1 MLDRR
6 AVLLA
11 KDETT
16 YNTDSVPVAGTD
28 AIMSEDF
35 KWAFSNARMHQRKPI
50 RASLA
55 LMKPIYA
62 GTLITVSGK
71 TEIKGSGAAGTAPEI
86 APLLRASGWA
96 ETIVVSTSV
105 TYKPT
110 SLAASLKSSSIYFYD
125 DGLLLKITGA
135 RGKSNVELAVGSVGY
150 LNWEFTG
157 HFVSVTD
164 VALPSATYDSTA
176 PAPLLS
182 VPFSVDTFS
191 AVIAKL
197 AFDLG
202 VEVSVPES
210 IAASDGYGEIQ
221 ITGRG
226 VTGSFDPARVLV
238 ATYNFISKWQ
248 TGAVM
253 ALDTGLIGGTA
264 GNRYQVTMPAITYSE
279 VARADRNMVGTFEMK
294 FAAAE
299 STGDDEVQIQFT

>member
-6 AVLLA
+6 AVILV

-35 KWAFSNARMHQRKPI
+35 KWAFANSRMHQRKPV

-55 LMKPIYA
+55 AMKPIYA

-96 ETIVVSTSV
+96 ETVVVSTSV

-110 SLAASLKSSSIYFYD
+110 SVQANIKSSTVYFYD

-135 RGKSNVELAVGSVGY
+135 RGKTSVDLAVGAVGY
-150 LNWEFTG
+150 LMWEFTG

-164 VALPSATYDSTA
+164 VALPTATYDATA
-176 PAPLLS
+176 PAPLLN
-182 VPFSVDTFS
+182 VPFTADTFA

-210 IAASDGYGEIQ
+210 MAATDGYGEIQ
-221 ITGRG
+221 ITGRN
-226 VTGSFDPARVLV
+226 VTGSFDPARVLK
-238 ATYNFISKWQ
+238 ATYDFIGKWQ
-248 TGAVM
+248 GGNAM
-253 ALDTGLIGGTA
+253 ALDTGLIGATA
-264 GNRYQVTMPAITYSE
+264 GNRYQVTMPAFTYTE
-279 VARADRNMVGTFEMK
+279 VGRGNQNNVGTYELK

-299 STGDDEVQIQFT
+299 SAGDDEVSLAFT

>member
-6 AVLLA
+6 AVILV
-11 KDETT
+11 KDESV
-16 YNTDSVPVAGTD
+16 YNTDSAPVAGTD

-35 KWAFSNARMHQRKPI
+35 TWSFSNSRMHQRKPV
-50 RASLA
+50 RATLA
-55 LMKPIYA
+55 AMKPIYA

-86 APLLRASGWA
+86 APLMRASGWG
-96 ETIVVSTSV
+96 ETIVASTSV

-110 SLAASLKSSSIYFYD
+110 STQANIKSSTMYFYD

-135 RGKSNVELAVGSVGY
+135 RGKTNVDLSVGSVGY
-150 LNWEFTG
+150 LMWEFTG

-164 VALPSATYDSTA
+164 VALPSATYDS
-176 PAPLLS
+176 S
-182 VPFSVDTFS
+182 VPAALLNVPFAADTYA

-202 VEVSVPES
+202 VEVSMPES
-210 IAASDGYGEIQ
+210 MAATDGYGEIT
-221 ITGRG
+221 IVGRN
-226 VTGSFDPARVLV
+226 VTGSFDPARVLK
-238 ATYNFISKWQ
+238 ATYDFIGKWQ
-248 TGAVM
+248 TGAAM

-264 GNRYQVTMPAITYSE
+264 GNRYQLTMPAFAYTE
-279 VARADRNMVGTFEMK
+279 VGRGNRNNVGTYEMK

-299 STGDDEVQIQFT
+299 SAGDDEVSLAFT

>member
-6 AVLLA
+6 AVALF
-11 KDETT
+11 KDESV

-28 AIMSEDF
+28 AIMCEDL
-35 KWAFSNARMHQRKPI
+35 KWSFSNSRMVQRKPI

-55 LMKPIYA
+55 AMKPIYA

-96 ETIVVSTSV
+96 ETVVASTSV

-110 SLAASLKSSSIYFYD
+110 SVQASIKSTTGYFYD
-125 DGLLLKITGA
+125 DGLLLKMTGA
-135 RGKSNVELAVGSVGY
+135 RGKGNVELAVGSVGY
-150 LNWEFTG
+150 YNWEFTG

-164 VALPSATYDSTA
+164 VALPSATYDSTS
-176 PAPLLS
+176 PAPLLN
-182 VPFSVDTFS
+182 VPFQADTFA

-202 VEVSVPES
+202 VEVAMPES
-210 IAASDGYGEIQ
+210 MAAADGYGEVTIV
-221 ITGRG
+221 GRN
-226 VTGSFDPARVLV
+226 VTGSFDPARVLI
-238 ATYNFISKWQ
+238 ATYNFITKWQ
-248 TGAVM
+248 TGAAV
-253 ALDTGLIGGTA
+253 ALDTGTIGSTA
-264 GNRYQVTMPAITYSE
+264 GNIYRVTMPAITHTE
-279 VARADRNMVGTFEMK
+279 VGRGNRNNVATFEMK

-299 STGDDEVQIQFT
+299 STGDDEVSLAFT

>member
-6 AVLLA
+6 AVILV
-11 KDETT
+11 KDEST
-16 YNTDSVPVAGTD
+16 YNTDSVPIAGTD

-35 KWAFSNARMHQRKPI
+35 KWAFANSRMHQRKPV

-55 LMKPIYA
+55 TMKPIYA

-71 TEIKGSGAAGTAPEI
+71 TEIKGSGAAGTPPET

-96 ETIVVSTSV
+96 ETIVASTSV

-110 SLAASLKSSSIYFYD
+110 SVQASIKSSTLYFYD

-135 RGKSNVELAVGSVGY
+135 RGKTNVDLAVGSVGY
-150 LNWEFTG
+150 LMWEFTG

-176 PAPLLS
+176 PVPLLS
-182 VPFSVDTFS
+182 VPFQADSYS

-210 IAASDGYGEIQ
+210 MAASDGYGEIQ
-221 ITGRG
+221 ITGRA
-226 VTGSFDPARVLV
+226 VTGSFDPARVLI

-248 TGAVM
+248 TGAVV
-253 ALDTGLIGGTA
+253 ALDTGAIGATA
-264 GNRYQVTMPAITYSE
+264 GNIYRVTMPAITHTE
-279 VARADRNMVGTFEMK
+279 VGRGNQNNIGTYEMK

-299 STGDDEVQIQFT
+299 STGDDEVSVAFT

>member
-6 AVLLA
+6 AVVLV
-11 KDETT
+11 KDEAT

-35 KWAFSNARMHQRKPI
+35 KWAFASSRMHQRKPI

-55 LMKPIYA
+55 MMKPIYA

-71 TEIKGSGAAGTAPEI
+71 TEVKGSGAAGTAPEI

-96 ETIVVSTSV
+96 ETVTGGVSV

-110 SLAASLKSSSIYFYD
+110 SVQASIKSSSIYFYD

-135 RGKSNVELAVGSVGY
+135 RGKTNFDLAVGSCGY
-150 LNWEFTG
+150 CNWEFTG

-164 VALPSATYDSTA
+164 VALPAATYDSTA
-176 PAPLLS
+176 PVPLLN
-182 VPFSVDTFS
+182 VPFTADSFA

-202 VEVSVPES
+202 VEIATSES
-210 IAASDGYGEIQ
+210 ISATDGYGEVTIV
-221 ITGRG
+221 GHN
-226 VTGSFDPARVLV
+226 VTGSFDPARVLK
-238 ATYNFISKWQ
+238 ATYDFIGKWQ
-248 TGAVM
+248 GGNVM
-253 ALDTGLIGGTA
+253 TLDTGLIGGTA
-264 GNRYQVTMPAITYSE
+264 GNKYQITMPAITHTE
-279 VARADRNMVGTFEMK
+279 VGRGNRNNVGTYEMK

-299 STGDDEVQIQFT
+299 NTGDDEVSIVFT

>member
-6 AVLLA
+6 AVLLV
-11 KDETT
+11 KDEGT
-16 YNTDSVPVAGTD
+16 YNVDSTPVAGTD
-28 AIMSEDF
+28 AIMCEEF
-35 KWAFSNARMHQRKPI
+35 KWSFANSRMVQRKPV

-86 APLLRASGWA
+86 APLLRSSGWA
-96 ETIVVSTSV
+96 ETVVVSTSV

-110 SLAASLKSSSIYFYD
+110 SVQASIKSGTKYFYD

-135 RGKSNVELAVGSVGY
+135 RGKTNFELAVGSVGY
-150 LNWEFTG
+150 LMWEFTG

-164 VALPSATYDSTA
+164 VVLPSATYDSTA
-176 PAPLLS
+176 PAPLIN
-182 VPFSVDTFS
+182 VPFSADS
-191 AVIAKL
+191 YAAVIAKL

-202 VEVSVPES
+202 VEVSIPES
-210 IAASDGYGEIQ
+210 IAAPDGYGEIT

-226 VTGSFDPARVLV
+226 VTGSFDPTRVLI

-294 FAAAE
+294 FVAAE
-299 STGDDEVQIQFT
+299 STGDDDVSVVFT